1 MRGTLETLTL
11 LFALAGWH
19 VPRLAPSP
27 RGLVR
32 KPYGVIPID
41 LFAVT
46 GHAKYVKPSRPKI
59 G

>member
-46 GHAKYVKPSRPKI
+46 EHAK
-59 G
+59 